1 MDTIYIKMT
10 LHIINKCIFLAGNI
24 GHLSQVIPTT
34 GLIFRET
41 LAQII
46 IILGI
51 MLHEDNS
58 LLILMQMLR
67 LQFLMERQ
75 KLYDKER

>member
-1 MDTIYIKMT
+1 MT

-41 LAQII
+41 PA
-46 IILGI
+46 
-51 MLHEDNS
+51 NYNYS
-58 LLILMQMLR
+58 W
-67 LQFLMERQ
+67 
-75 KLYDKER
+75 DKAP